1 MVFIYLLK
9 LDAVKAVVNHDTVDR
24 THYAKPF
31 TLKFGLAF
39 SKVDW

>member
-9 LDAVKAVVNHDTVDR
+9 LDAVEAVVNHDTVDR
-24 THYAKPF
+24 PHYSQPF
-31 TLKFGLAF
+31 TLKLGLAF